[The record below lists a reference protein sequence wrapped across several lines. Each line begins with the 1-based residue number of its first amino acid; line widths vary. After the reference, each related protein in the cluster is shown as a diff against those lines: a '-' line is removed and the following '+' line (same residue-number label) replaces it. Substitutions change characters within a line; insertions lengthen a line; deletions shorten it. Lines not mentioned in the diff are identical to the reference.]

1 MYSCIP
7 KFPQKYVPACLGQSS
22 SSCQYVLCV
31 IIGVSDHDLLIG
43 DGVCLKVK
51 NGVQL
56 RDGGIVGDTMWYC
69 SGTCGHATVCET
81 VNFTKAIL
89 RSIENWSKCGNVD
102 YRTTNFQNTRENC
115 RWAWHCEWMIISPE
129 WPLADCD
136 VLGWTGIVVHPMY
149 TCYGCKE
156 DRLAFQP
163 GSSRWHAFALP
174 LLALD
179 TSKSIAFF
187 WRTITPQMRARI
199 RDSMN
204 SHQALDSN
212 DFNWNTWHVRGHS
225 RTSWQHDTTKDL
237 EELPLARA
245 TTVVLV
251 LVVLGN

>member
-1 MYSCIP
+1 MALP
-7 KFPQKYVPACLGQSS
+7 MNDHFPWVATGWLWRAR
-22 SSCQYVLCV
+22 VNL
-31 IIGVSDHDLLIG
+31 
-43 DGVCLKVK
+43 
-51 NGVQL
+51 N
-56 RDGGIVGDTMWYC
+56 
-69 SGTCGHATVCET
+69 SG
-81 VNFTKAIL
+81 F
-89 RSIENWSKCGNVD
+89 
-102 YRTTNFQNTRENC
+102 
-115 RWAWHCEWMIISPE
+115 
-129 WPLADCD
+129 
-136 VLGWTGIVVHPMY
+136 PMY

-245 TTVVLV
+245 TSTCGSSIRELELSAVV
-251 LVVLGN
+251 VVVVVAMCLLLYH